1 MAVYWGHLQVLQKSC
16 EWAKENL
23 IIIIITEEIKIMCY
37 QPQTGTEILL
47 GIWH

>member
-1 MAVYWGHLQVLQKSC
+1 MAVYWGHLQVLQKLY

-23 IIIIITEEIKIMCY
+23 IIIITEEIKIMCY

-47 GIWH
+47 RIWH